1 MSKRRVCVWLFVF
14 SFGVFFEFK
23 PSIHGRERARIATSA
38 QRRLRRA
45 AGELARR
52 SVERERLGRARGGS
66 RPARRAL
73 GGGRTPAR
81 WCLCGPPSLSGAV
94 MSRWA
99 TRRTRSLR
107 ARRGR
112 TTRAKSILWYVH
124 PSRRRAFARERGRDP
139 RPRSRP
145 DRRFCCFFSQA
156 QFAVQPENCRV
167 TSIRS
172 RAPLTLQTPQ
182 VVEDILNHSEEIAV
196 AEDGRGGEVT
206 LLRLLK
212 VRPHRETT
220 RDTLNRILIRA
231 LERGRMRFAR
241 KVPVRRR
248 RPRIRRF
255 FFLFSF
261 FSSTTLRLDARRQ
274 THFSP
279 FPLSRVPLSL
289 NKRNTNLPTFAGVR
303 VRADRARHLPRGGH
317 AVLPLPA
324 EAISRSRSGLVGEV
338 RAREG
343 ARRRR
348 RRTRRALAA
357 ALGGQ
362 PRGPERVRDKE
373 RDAQRA
379 LAVRPVAARDPGGRD

>member
-1 MSKRRVCVWLFVF
+1 
-14 SFGVFFEFK
+14 
-23 PSIHGRERARIATSA
+23 
-38 QRRLRRA
+38 
-45 AGELARR
+45 
-52 SVERERLGRARGGS
+52 
-66 RPARRAL
+66 
-73 GGGRTPAR
+73 
-81 WCLCGPPSLSGAV
+81 

-99 TRRTRSLR
+99 TRRTPSLR
-107 ARRGR
+107 ARRAR

-196 AEDGRGGEVT
+196 AEDGHGGEVT

-220 RDTLNRILIRA
+220 RDTLNRINRA
-231 LERGRMRFAR
+231 LERTDA
-241 KVPVRRR
+241 VRPETAGAAK
-248 RPRIRRF
+248 RPRMRRF
-255 FFLFSF
+255 FSFGFLFL
-261 FSSTTLRLDARRQ
+261 LRLLVSTNAVKL
-274 THFSP
+274 TS
-279 FPLSRVPLSL
+279 FPALIH
-289 NKRNTNLPTFAGVR
+289 KNLPTFAGVR
-303 VRADRARHLPRGGH
+303 VRADRARHLPRGRH
-317 AVLPLPA
+317 AVLPLFA
-324 EAISRSRSGLVGEV
+324 EAVSRSRSGLVGEV
-338 RAREG
+338 RARE
-343 ARRRR
+343 AKSRRR

-357 ALGGQ
+357 ALGGYT
-362 PRGPERVRDKE
+362 RGPERVRDAE

-379 LAVRPVAARDPGGRD
+379 LAVRPAAAARDPGGRHRVCARLEARAPARDGRVRARARRGKLDKERKG